1 MADSTSRNYVPAAG
15 KHWRLPFYDLM
26 AKLLGADA
34 TRALFVE
41 QAACRA
47 GDRVLEIGCGT
58 GSLLLLV
65 TKAQPTAEVVGLDPD
80 PNALA
85 IARRKARRA
94 GVEISLDQGFADALP
109 YPDASFDRVLSSFM
123 FHHLS
128 RDVKEKTLREVRRVL
143 KPGGGFHMV
152 DFAPSGASGKRGFTA
167 HLIHAD
173 RHLKDNAEERV
184 LGFLRNAGLADAQL
198 LAVRPSRIG
207 STAYYRA
214 SAQASPSDIA
224 TRLTS

>member
-34 TRALFVE
+34 ARALFVE

-65 TKAQPTAEVVGLDPD
+65 KKAQPTADVVGLDPD

-143 KPGGGFHMV
+143 RPGGRFHMV

-184 LGFLRNAGLADAQL
+184 LGFLRDAGLADAQL

-207 STAYYRA
+207 STAYYQA
-214 SAQASPSDIA
+214 SAPASTSGTA
-224 TRLTS
+224 TTLTS